1 MPSNKIQYVLGIQAD
16 TSQAKKSIQELQN
29 ALNEITTANSKKLG
43 LDIDLNN
50 AAKAAQQLQQ
60 SIQSAVNVD
69 TGRLN
74 FTAFNKSLMQSNTN
88 LNQLITQLRST
99 GGLGNQAV
107 SQLARSLSTAEI
119 PVKRMTGLLGNF
131 ATTLANSF
139 KWQIS
144 SNIIHGMQS
153 ALSSAVGYAQDL
165 NETLNNIRI
174 VTGQSVDDMA
184 KFAVSANQA
193 AKELSTTT
201 KEFANASLI
210 YYQQGDSAELA
221 AKKAATTVKAANVA
235 FTASAKEMSEMLTAV
250 WNSYQVGEEQLE
262 RTVDI
267 MAKLGA
273 TTASSMEEM
282 ATAMQKVASTAN
294 TVGIS
299 MEQMSAIVATSA
311 SVTRQAP
318 QTVGTAWNTIL
329 SRIGGLKL
337 GETLEDGVDLNKYSN
352 ALRTV
357 GVNILDATGNLRDM
371 GGVID
376 ELGSKWQT
384 LNKGQK
390 AALAQTIGGARQYT
404 QIMAFFENFDKYQ
417 KNVITAQNS
426 TGALQEQQ
434 EIYAQGWEA
443 ASKRSRAAL
452 EELWNVLINDEAII
466 SFTNGM
472 TKMTE
477 GVTGLVKAFGG
488 LPGILATVSALM
500 TKTFSNQI
508 VTGVSKAAASVVGFG
523 QAFTK
528 QGNGQPMSGGYT
540 VRQFLM
546 GSMPNAEERQQIS
559 NLAVTSQALRNTSDL
574 EKENPY
580 ASLVAYRANQQA
592 NMYDA
597 QIRAMRQGGSLS
609 LNDQRL
615 LRNVNSSADQAHLA
629 YNTLYDWNDT
639 LQATPM
645 DLMRDNPQA
654 QKIFRAM
661 RTIGLKEEM
670 ASLAQQYQNS
680 GDSDQKQMYQEAF
693 DTIGKQIYQHKQN
706 IDNYIYKGPSSKN
719 VADKWKAQGI
729 EGLSKEESRYLVE
742 QMRRSQ
748 AAERLSYRER
758 YNTNPMQ
765 SNPADQFKAI
775 GDAAKTA
782 VIGITSGV
790 AAFNQL
796 NGAMAA
802 FNAGNVVQGLTGIA
816 TTATS
821 VAQAFIVGG
830 PWAGAIASAGAVLGF
845 VVGKMQID
853 FQKAAESAKKASEEI
868 ITSTSDMTQK
878 VSNVTT
884 QQNSFNNLQQQLA
897 NGKITQEEYNDGL
910 LNIANSLEI
919 NGASVLA
926 LSGNYK
932 QLEDQ
937 VKSTLQ
943 AQLASNEAAAQALST
958 DAQNAAGSV
967 FYNALSTYG
976 LKTNSKATDKYFSIN
991 GLDNIGLLNQRMF
1004 NHSTIFENGKSLAE
1018 IVGLDV
1024 SDNSIHIGNSFEE
1037 LQDTLKKLNKA
1048 EEIINN
1054 LLNSADPFIRA
1065 QGQYLQASFDKVS
1078 SLKSAINAG
1087 LSPYYDA
1094 KRSEYTSSGQL
1105 WAQQNITTGQG
1116 YDLNKRE
1123 EYTKSFLDSI
1133 NLTDT
1138 SSEAYKIGKEVIET
1152 IIDSTIAGLNDGGQA
1167 LSSGVAGAANVK
1179 SNWEKQLKQM
1189 GWSDQQIQGFIK
1201 NTTNNWSATDWN
1213 NAYGV
1218 GAYVAGTPNAVNRTA
1233 YNQATMAQSALQSWW
1248 GRGENFDLTS
1258 FVNSF
1263 IFNNDA
1269 LSTQFANLVG
1279 LNANNWE
1286 SSDSSQQMSAISAF
1300 IDYLVLHQNDFI
1312 EAANNESQD
1321 NAEPIRE
1328 ARTAFEEYL
1337 EPFGLSLQEIA
1348 TQEFKSTLD
1357 RYNNLRQQTEEE
1369 INSTDQQNLERIEA
1383 LGGIDRAYAAYYQ
1396 GTDLLNAGTNNP
1408 IKAVDQS
1415 SANLMQQAQF
1425 LANIDLDP
1433 SKWKNVEQVLSYLT
1447 QHNKVSSLS
1456 DWLGLSDLEK
1466 SQVQLDLVNQKI
1478 AEVKIKLAEEGK
1490 GSSNELILLEEKAKQ
1505 LQSTIDNIELTN
1517 FKTQMQEINDEWDNM
1532 RKNAQDA
1539 LSLISNHLND
1549 LGDLSFSDLETLRQT
1564 LLDAGLE
1571 AEHVA
1576 QILDDMRNANKG
1588 NKEDIWAGVMASTTA
1603 ALMGITAD
1611 QAQMKDVDGIV
1622 TTGTIKK
1629 IQISEEAT
1637 IEPSSVTVPGEMEE
1651 VTTQGVQ
1658 PPIIPTTLDA
1668 NAKPVINLPNDQSV
1682 KVQLDAENNYVI
1694 NLPTGTKVTVA
1705 PDADGQAII
1714 NLPSGQCVIVKPDA
1728 DGQLTANLPSGED
1741 IEVQP
1746 NADGTSTINLPNE
1759 EQIIVQPNADGTST
1773 LNLPTGEQII
1783 VQPDANSLAVINLPT
1798 NEKVIVALDAE
1809 NKDVENKPK
1818 STVQVNTLNA
1828 EDAEVLQPK
1837 IPTLDTNVNMNY
1849 QDGDTKAKDQL
1860 KTPLQQDVELNL
1872 KISKAT
1878 YDAWLMGQNAI
1889 AGSAKLMYNADNLG
1903 KEILAGN
1910 STETT
1915 RAAYASI
1922 IGSLRQSDL
1931 TGDIVTALTQML
1943 QSDLPEIQQLG
1954 YWLIEGIKLGIQTE
1968 EDKANWLSFL
1978 DGLGL
1983 SENVYNAF
1991 AKALGIAS
1999 PSKLTMAL
2007 APYLVQGLQVG
2018 LTSSIAE
2025 WQPNVGGLAD
2035 KISEAI
2041 QKELSDIDWYGAKFQ
2056 DWLKDNLKNY
2066 QDIDDARFAY
2076 TNTVVDPEV
2085 NALSRQATLSFL
2097 KGNNLTSNQRW
2108 ALESAKSTIQLPGGK
2123 TDLDQLTDEEL
2134 NDYLAQVQKTID
2146 KYYIKLYNSSQ
2157 STFAQIEDIW
2167 GNALKQIFELDEESA
2182 KNTYNLWQKTFK
2194 SIADARKSLLN
2205 GDAIMKDMQGDV
2217 DSQANILRYLM
2228 ETKGYSYEKAK
2239 AYMRDPDVNYKE
2251 LQFEAFGAT
2260 QKSGLLSGADSP
2272 FYDEKNNKLLL
2283 DEYRGLSDE
2292 QIMQKYRSGMREYTA
2307 SALMGSQDSFLNYL
2321 SMMKQHSGDSDESLA
2336 AYNTLMATS
2345 GELNG
2350 QQISLKDLIKFDD
2363 DNLAQVADGH
2373 SFEDIMNAIFSP
2385 ETIALWAKHMGYQT
2399 VEQIK
2404 QAMYEAGAQANDSE
2418 YMFDRSKVD
2427 EYRQAFTDLTE
2438 QELHNYMKTVK
2449 EAGLITGKTTEEL
2462 EYNAAVLYRQ
2472 SKGFDN
2478 AQSNMSKYQ
2487 KTLKQ
2492 ISKNLGENRK
2502 YSNEYTKTLDNVRE
2516 IYADLLELTPQ
2527 ESQELSEAFL
2537 TSTKNVK
2544 LLEKAIK
2551 GDEKAWDQLT
2561 AAAADDILSLKTAT
2575 DQIIVG
2581 TDAAGNAL
2589 EGQMSDLI
2597 GDIQSWLDEQQLE
2610 VEATINDADFIS
2622 KCETLVNQCA
2632 NTAQEASAAL
2642 SSLGVEAEIEEHRV
2656 PVPPKDKEV
2665 VIEGGHYQV
2674 PVMIG
2679 NGFEIQDVPISATIH
2694 ETDGGQEYVWYT
2706 LKGSTYNGR
2715 GVTHGGASTPKS
2727 NGGGGGG
2734 GKQHTKKEHKRV
2746 NKEGERYH
2754 EIRDKLEQQ
2763 EHILDRI
2770 DKIKDRAYGG
2780 RHLKALNAEI
2790 KALEK
2795 QNKLQ
2800 EEYYAEAAAYL
2811 ASDRA
2816 ELTHYGATFNSDGTV
2831 NYDEYIRKQVNWYNA
2846 AVDASNDDETD
2857 ERIEKEYE
2865 DRMKA
2870 LENYEEA
2877 LDLVDSIQNDILENQ
2892 NKISEILLEGIQYK
2906 LEIAVELNDRDI
2918 KKLDYYINKWSD
2930 LLNKQDESM
2939 EVAMIKMQDY
2949 ESSLA
2954 AVNEA
2959 YNTLQAD
2966 YASGKLN
2973 DQDYAEALGD
2983 LQDKTLEYLESIN
2996 DLKKEISD
3004 YYENTLSLAEE
3015 KEQKYADKI
3024 EHTRNMMQSYIE
3036 MQQLMG
3042 RGQNFAELNSMYE
3055 TSYRS
3060 SLLTAKA
3067 ARDYLDTLY
3076 ASRAAIIREIE
3087 NSGWTETLKAQYD
3100 SVEEH
3105 IISAEDD
3112 LASKTQQTLEDAKSK
3127 FQNTIDAILKAT
3139 DLAFKSLVDANGNL
3153 IMSFDEVAQD
3163 FNYWNEQQGWYVST
3177 AKELYEVSKINRQID
3192 DSIMDSTTMASKERL
3207 KALRNEI
3214 NAYAEKNR
3222 LTEYDIEMNELQYK
3236 MALAM
3241 QNLEDTKNAKSTVR
3255 LTRDENGNYGYQ
3267 YTANEDDVS
3276 AARQNFEDVLQQIN
3290 ELSYEHQNDL
3300 IQQMI
3305 ESKQNYQSELK
3316 EILDDDTLALEERNR
3331 QAETLTSQH
3340 LAQMEYIQEQGMRAQ
3355 EQLLENQGYI
3365 QEYYGKT
3372 IIENTGLVQDQIHGM
3387 MQQLMQ
3393 DSSGYVDYIRTT
3405 LRQQLDQA
3413 IGGYSGDIAEVGD
3426 ETGLT
3431 WDAMEDSVIVYNHT
3445 NQQAAEDI
3453 KTLDQILGDS
3463 LANISSATA
3472 AWTAHNAE
3480 LEKTVQAY
3488 ELLYSKMQSIQN
3500 SLVDLDSVADR
3511 YYNNGAI
3518 KRPNELGTTS
3528 ALNTLY
3534 RNTNNTNFTD
3544 NQFEASPNALGRLHN
3559 TTMKEYDISSAQLW
3573 NSIDMVAINGLL
3585 GLIDRGIK
3593 NNIQGNSSTD
3603 ALSQQVV
3610 NINANFDNIQSAQ
3623 DIIDAFNQLTN
3634 LASQYAYTSGS

>member
-1 MPSNKIQYVLGIQAD
+1 MPSNKMQYTIGINAD

-43 LDIDLNN
+43 LDIDLSN

-60 SIQSAVNVD
+60 SIQSAINVD

-250 WNSYQVGEEQLE
+250 WNSYQVGEDQLE
-262 RTVDI
+262 RTVDV

-294 TVGIS
+294 TVGVS
-299 MEQMSAIVATSA
+299 MQQMSAIVATSA

-318 QTVGTAWNTIL
+318 ETVGTAWNTIL

-376 ELGSKWQT
+376 ELGAKWQT

-417 KNVITAQNS
+417 KNIITAQNS
-426 TGALQEQQ
+426 AGALQEQQ

-443 ASKRSRAAL
+443 ARDRSRAAL
-452 EELWNVLINDEAII
+452 EELWDVLIDDEAMI

-477 GVTGLVKAFGG
+477 SVTGLVKAFGG
-488 LPGILATVSALM
+488 LPGILATVSTLM
-500 TKTFSNQI
+500 TRTFSNQM
-508 VTGVSKAAASVVGFG
+508 VTGISKAVASMVGFG

-540 VRQFLM
+540 LGQFLM
-546 GSMPNAEERQQIS
+546 GKMPNAEERQQIS
-559 NLAVTSQALRNTSDL
+559 NLAMTTQALRDTSDL

-580 ASLVAYRANQQA
+580 AQLVTKRSNELAG
-592 NMYDA
+592 MYDA
-597 QIRAMRQGGSLS
+597 KILAMRRGSDLTPLEQLGFQNS
-609 LNDQRL
+609 LRSSDEARAAYDAMYDFND
-615 LRNVNSSADQAHLA
+615 D
-629 YNTLYDWNDT
+629 
-639 LQATPM
+639 LQTTPL
-645 DLMRDNPQA
+645 DLMRQNPQTA
-654 QKIFRAM
+654 SLFYEM
-661 RTIGLKEEM
+661 RQHRLKQEM
-670 ASLAQQYQNS
+670 ASFANRYNNAGTEDERKMYQDGFNALNKYLGLDANIGNYTYNGSLDKIINQYQK
-680 GDSDQKQMYQEAF
+680 G
-693 DTIGKQIYQHKQN
+693 GKI
-706 IDNYIYKGPSSKN
+706 S
-719 VADKWKAQGI
+719 
-729 EGLSKEESRYLVE
+729 GLSKKESNYLI
-742 QMRRSQ
+742 QQLKKAS
-748 AAERLSYRER
+748 AAEQRSFREN
-758 YNTNPMQ
+758 YNPNAA
-765 SNPADQFKAI
+765 PAKPEDQFKNI
-775 GDAAKTA
+775 GKTVTQVTA
-782 VIGITSGV
+782 GLTAGI
-790 AAFNQL
+790 AAFNQ
-796 NGAMAA
+796 
-802 FNAGNVVQGLTGIA
+802 FNAAVQAFDSGNVVQGLMSI
-816 TTATS
+816 TTAGTS
-821 VAQAFIVGG
+821 VAQAFMIGG
-830 PWAGAIASAGAVLGF
+830 PVAGAIASAGAVLGL
-845 VVGKMQID
+845 VAGRMEID
-853 FQKAAESAKKASEEI
+853 FKKAAESAKKMSEEI
-868 ITSTSDMTQK
+868 TSSTSDMTQK

-943 AQLASNEAAAQALST
+943 VQLASNEAAAQALST

-1004 NHSTIFENGKSLAE
+1004 NHSAIFENGKSLAE

-1024 SDNSIHIGNSFEE
+1024 SENSIHIGNSFEE
-1037 LQDTLKKLNKA
+1037 LQETLNKLNQA
-1048 EEIINN
+1048 EENINK
-1054 LLNSADPFIRA
+1054 LLNDTDPFIRA

-1078 SLKSAINAG
+1078 SLRSAINAG

-1123 EYTKSFLDSI
+1123 EYTKTFLDSI

-1152 IIDSTIAGLNDGGQA
+1152 IIDSTISGLGDGGQA
-1167 LSSGVAGAANVK
+1167 LSSRVAGAANVK

-1189 GWSDQQIQGFIK
+1189 GYSDQEIQNFIK
-1201 NTTNNWSATDWN
+1201 DKTKNWSATDWN

-1218 GAYVAGTPNAVNRTA
+1218 GAYVAGAPNAVNRTE

-1263 IFNNDA
+1263 IFSNDA

-1279 LNANNWE
+1279 LNKDNWE
-1286 SSDSSQQMSAISAF
+1286 SSDSSQRMQAISTF

-1312 EAANNESQD
+1312 EAANNESKS
-1321 NAEPIRE
+1321 NAEPIEE
-1328 ARTAFEEYL
+1328 ARTTFEKQL
-1337 EPFGLSLQEIA
+1337 EQSGISLQEIA

-1357 RYNNLRQQTEEE
+1357 RYNSLRQQTEEE

-1383 LGGIDRAYAAYYQ
+1383 LGGINKAYAAYYQ
-1396 GTDLLNAGTNNP
+1396 GTDLLNADTDNP
-1408 IKAVDQS
+1408 IKAVNQS

-1433 SKWKNVEQVLSYLT
+1433 AKWKNVEQVLSYLT
-1447 QHNKVSSLS
+1447 QHGKVSSLS

-1539 LSLISNHLND
+1539 LSLISNHLNN

-1564 LLDAGLE
+1564 LLEAGLE

-1611 QAQMKDVDGIV
+1611 QAQMKDVDEIV
-1622 TTGTIKK
+1622 TTGTINK
-1629 IQISEEAT
+1629 IKISEGAT

-1658 PPIIPTTLDA
+1658 PPVIPTTLDA

-1714 NLPSGQCVIVKPDA
+1714 NLPSGQCVLVKPDA
-1728 DGQLTANLPSGED
+1728 DGQLTANLPSGEE

-1798 NEKVIVALDAE
+1798 NEKVIVALDAD
-1809 NKDVENKPK
+1809 NKEVENKPK
-1818 STVQVNTLNA
+1818 STVQVETLNA

-1837 IPTLDTNVNMNY
+1837 IPTLDTDVNMNY

-1889 AGSAKLMYNADNLG
+1889 AGSAKLMYNADDLG

-1931 TGDIVTALTQML
+1931 TGDIVTTLTQML

-1978 DGLGL
+1978 NGLGL

-2041 QKELSDIDWYGAKFQ
+2041 QKELSDIDWYGKKFQ
-2056 DWLKDNLKNY
+2056 DWLKNNLENY
-2066 QDIDDARFAY
+2066 QGVDDAKLAY

-2085 NALSRQATLSFL
+2085 NALSRQTTLSFL
-2097 KGNNLTSNQRW
+2097 RGNNLTSNQRW

-2134 NDYLAQVQKTID
+2134 NDYLGQVQKTID
-2146 KYYIKLYNSSQ
+2146 KYYTKLYNSSQ

-2205 GDAIMKDMQGDV
+2205 GDAIMKDMQGDI

-2239 AYMRDPDVNYKE
+2239 AYMRNPDADYKA

-2272 FYDEKNNKLLL
+2272 FYDEKSNKLLL

-2345 GELNG
+2345 GKLNG
-2350 QQISLKDLIKFDD
+2350 QQISLKDLINFDD

-2438 QELHNYMKTVK
+2438 QELHSYMKTVK

-2537 TSTKNVK
+2537 TSTKNAK

-2561 AAAADDILSLKTAT
+2561 AAAADDILSLKEGT
-2575 DQIIVG
+2575 DQIIIG
-2581 TDAAGNAL
+2581 TDEAGNAIQ
-2589 EGQMSDLI
+2589 GQMSNLI
-2597 GDIQSWLDEQQLE
+2597 GDIQSWLDGQQLE
-2610 VEATINDADFIS
+2610 VGATINDADFIA

-2632 NTAQEASAAL
+2632 DTAAEASAAL

-2665 VIEGGHYQV
+2665 IIEGGHYEV
-2674 PVMIG
+2674 PVLG
-2679 NGFEIQDVPISATIH
+2679 KDGLYHTEDVPISATVH

-2706 LKGSTYNGR
+2706 LKGATYNGR

-2727 NGGGGGG
+2727 GGGGGG
-2734 GKQHTKKEHKRV
+2734 GKKQHTKKEHKRV
-2746 NKEGERYH
+2746 SKEGERYH
-2754 EIRDKLEQQ
+2754 EVRDKLEQQ

-2816 ELTHYGATFNSDGTV
+2816 ELTQYGATFNSDGTV

-2877 LDLVDSIQNDILENQ
+2877 LDLVDSVQNDMLENQ

-2918 KKLDYYINKWSD
+2918 QKLDYYINKWSD

-2939 EVAMIKMQDY
+2939 EVAMMKMQDY

-2959 YNTLQAD
+2959 YNTLQSD

-3305 ESKQNYQSELK
+3305 ESKQNYQSEVK

-3331 QAETLTSQH
+3331 QAEILTSQH

-3372 IIENTGLVQDQIHGM
+3372 IIDNTGLVQDQIHGM

-3445 NQQAAEDI
+3445 NEQAAEDI

-3534 RNTNNTNFTD
+3534 RNTNNTNFTED
-3544 NQFEASPNALGRLHN
+3544 QFEASPNALGRLHN

-3573 NSIDMVAINGLL
+3573 NSIDMVAVNGLL

-3593 NNIQGNSSTD
+3593 NSIQGNSSTD

>member
-184 KFAVSANQA
+184 KFAVSANKA

-250 WNSYQVGEEQLE
+250 WNSYQVGEDQLE
-262 RTVDI
+262 HVVDV

-376 ELGSKWQT
+376 ELGAKWQT

-417 KNVITAQNS
+417 KNIITAQNS

-452 EELWNVLINDEAII
+452 EELWDVLIDDEAMI

-508 VTGVSKAAASVVGFG
+508 VNGVSKATASLVGFG

-540 VRQFLM
+540 IKQFLT
-546 GSMPNAEERQQIS
+546 GRMPNAEERAQIS
-559 NLAVTSQALRNTSDL
+559 NLAVTQKILSQTAETGAGLD
-574 EKENPY
+574 KENPFY
-580 ASLVAYRANQQA
+580 DLLRQSNSLQA
-592 NMYDA
+592 NAYAD
-597 QIRAMRQGGSLS
+597 QIQTMRQGSNLTPVQM
-609 LNDQRL
+609 LNLANLQQEAL
-615 LRNVNSSADQAHLA
+615 HTQNA
-629 YNTLYDWNDT
+629 YNILDAFHENTSTVSSNLINT
-639 LQATPM
+639 NKGAS
-645 DLMRDNPQA
+645 N
-654 QKIFRAM
+654 IFA
-661 RTIGLKEEM
+661 
-670 ASLAQQYQNS
+670 
-680 GDSDQKQMYQEAF
+680 
-693 DTIGKQIYQHKQN
+693 
-706 IDNYIYKGPSSKN
+706 
-719 VADKWKAQGI
+719 
-729 EGLSKEESRYLVE
+729 GLSKAMYREELMKIQERATGAAGEELEAYKSQFADIAKKANINDAVFGSYKPAANTTGSDALARKFGSLEFKGLTEAERRQVIADTR
-742 QMRRSQ
+742 QATAQSIQATRSQ
-748 AAERLSYRER
+748 F
-758 YNTNPMQ
+758 NPNGQ
-765 SNPADQFKAI
+765 VDPASQFKAI
-775 GDAAKTA
+775 GEAAKVA
-782 VIGITSGV
+782 VTGITSGI

-796 NGAMAA
+796 NSAMAA
-802 FNAGNVVQGLTGIA
+802 FDAGNITQGLMGIA
-816 TTATS
+816 TAATS
-821 VAQAFIVGG
+821 VTQAFITGG
-830 PWAGAIASAGAVLGF
+830 LPGGLIALGTTAIGLLVNQYSASVEKL
-845 VVGKMQID
+845 KE
-853 FQKAAESAKKASEEI
+853 KAKKTAD
-868 ITSTSDMTQK
+868 DMNKTVSQHNE
-878 VSNVTT
+878 SNVNITNAIKEYSNLNDVLHT
-884 QQNSFNNLQQQLA
+884 GSINQN
-897 NGKITQEEYNDGL
+897 EYNESL
-910 LNIANSLEI
+910 LNVANSLEI
-919 NGASVLA
+919 QNASVLA
-926 LSGNYK
+926 LSEQYSALDSQIQEAIKTQLEQQEIAAKIGLSQFDQNLTDLAYNQFKDNNAVHINRHLNTLDFIGLFGDDSLNETLKQYDLGDVSKTLGVEYGSLQLNEENLRQFVTGYNQIMETVSTLNIDDQNAFQEIKIVGEEVIPGILSLISSINPLYSSIYSNQAKEFLNEKQFTSAANYDSEQRHNLTNEFLDKLGISELDPVYEVAKSAFQQIIDTAVTGFVDGGNVKAELAAAADKVRTDWEQKAKKAGVNNPGAYISEKTQGWTEQQWLNNPGFAAIYAGQSGSSTNVATAFSVQDLLNFYFAGGKGFSFETLADKIFNDTNLSTLFLGQSGLSQIDFK
-932 QLEDQ
+932 QLNNHE
-937 VKSTLQ
+937 KY
-943 AQLASNEAAAQALST
+943 QALLDFIQWLITFQDDVINIANKDITKQNSEREKLKENLKNRF
-958 DAQNAAGSV
+958 DA
-967 FYNALSTYG
+967 
-976 LKTNSKATDKYFSIN
+976 
-991 GLDNIGLLNQRMF
+991 
-1004 NHSTIFENGKSLAE
+1004 TIFEGTGYTTDTFDWALLQGDIDSYQSILDQQNNG
-1018 IVGLDV
+1018 
-1024 SDNSIHIGNSFEE
+1024 
-1037 LQDTLKKLNKA
+1037 TKLNKA
-1048 EEIINN
+1048 QEE
-1054 LLNSADPFIRA
+1054 
-1065 QGQYLQASFDKVS
+1065 
-1078 SLKSAINAG
+1078 SLKRVNIFG
-1087 LSPYYDA
+1087 GVQ
-1094 KRSEYTSSGQL
+1094 K
-1105 WAQQNITTGQG
+1105 AQQ
-1116 YDLNKRE
+1116 
-1123 EYTKSFLDSI
+1123 
-1133 NLTDT
+1133 
-1138 SSEAYKIGKEVIET
+1138 
-1152 IIDSTIAGLNDGGQA
+1152 A
-1167 LSSGVAGAANVK
+1167 L
-1179 SNWEKQLKQM
+1179 
-1189 GWSDQQIQGFIK
+1189 
-1201 NTTNNWSATDWN
+1201 
-1213 NAYGV
+1213 
-1218 GAYVAGTPNAVNRTA
+1218 
-1233 YNQATMAQSALQSWW
+1233 
-1248 GRGENFDLTS
+1248 
-1258 FVNSF
+1258 
-1263 IFNNDA
+1263 
-1269 LSTQFANLVG
+1269 
-1279 LNANNWE
+1279 
-1286 SSDSSQQMSAISAF
+1286 
-1300 IDYLVLHQNDFI
+1300 YLYQ
-1312 EAANNESQD
+1312 
-1321 NAEPIRE
+1321 
-1328 ARTAFEEYL
+1328 
-1337 EPFGLSLQEIA
+1337 
-1348 TQEFKSTLD
+1348 
-1357 RYNNLRQQTEEE
+1357 
-1369 INSTDQQNLERIEA
+1369 
-1383 LGGIDRAYAAYYQ
+1383 GGIDTQ
-1396 GTDLLNAGTNNP
+1396 SEGFLST
-1408 IKAVDQS
+1408 VDQS
-1415 SANLMQQAQF
+1415 IDNVINNIQTLMDM
-1425 LANIDLDP
+1425 DLSS
-1433 SKWKNVEQVLSYLT
+1433 SKWGE
-1447 QHNKVSSLS
+1447 SLNDIIRLLENHGIS
-1456 DWLGLSDLEK
+1456 FSQWLNMSDLEK
-1466 SQVQLDLVNQKI
+1466 SQFRLQALK
-1478 AEVKIKLAEEGK
+1478 
-1490 GSSNELILLEEKAKQ
+1490 SELQELEELEAKGQSIDENHKLQ
-1505 LQSTIDNIELTN
+1505 LYAEIQAIEENVNNLELTN
-1517 FKTQMQEINDEWDNM
+1517 FKNRMQEITDEWDKM
-1532 RKNAQDA
+1532 RENAQSA
-1539 LSLISNHLND
+1539 LSLISSNLKN
-1549 LGDLSFSDLETLRQT
+1549 LGNLSFSDLEELRQT

-1576 QILDDMRNANKG
+1576 QILDDMRHAGEKG
-1588 NKEDIWAGVMASTTA
+1588 ASKEDIWAGVMASTTA

-1611 QAQMKDVDGIV
+1611 QAQMQDVDKIV
-1622 TTGTIKK
+1622 TTGTIEK
-1629 IQISEEAT
+1629 IKISEEAT
-1637 IEPSSVTVPGEMEE
+1637 IEPSSVTVPGEMKE

-1658 PPIIPTTLDA
+1658 PPVIPTTLDA
-1668 NAKPVINLPNDQSV
+1668 NAKPVINLPNDQPV

-1705 PDADGQAII
+1705 PDANGQAVI
-1714 NLPSGQCVIVKPDA
+1714 NLPSGQCVRVQPDA
-1728 DGQLTANLPSGED
+1728 NGQITANLPSGEE

-1746 NADGTSTINLPNE
+1746 NADGTSTINLPNG

-1773 LNLPTGEQII
+1773 LNLPNKEQII

-1889 AGSAKLMYNADNLG
+1889 AGSAKLMYNADDLG

-1978 DGLGL
+1978 GGLGL

-2056 DWLKDNLKNY
+2056 DWLKDNLENY
-2066 QDIDDARFAY
+2066 QDIDDARFVY

-2239 AYMRDPDVNYKE
+2239 AYMRDPDANYKE

-2363 DNLAQVADGH
+2363 DNLVQVADGH

-2537 TSTKNVK
+2537 TSTKNAK

-2597 GDIQSWLDEQQLE
+2597 GDIQSWLDGQQLE
-2610 VEATINDADFIS
+2610 VGATINDADFIS

-2674 PVMIG
+2674 PVMTG

-2939 EVAMIKMQDY
+2939 EVAMMKMQDY

-2959 YNTLQAD
+2959 YNTLQSD

-3042 RGQNFAELNSMYE
+3042 RGQNFAELNSIYE

-3105 IISAEDD
+3105 IINAEDD

-3445 NQQAAEDI
+3445 NQQAAENI